1 MLNNRMKKLIIAILT
16 IAAVNCHAQGD
27 KFKKT
32 AIQNITG
39 NAFVHYY
46 ARLNGTPFYNQN
58 WLAGDVTMKSGDVYK
73 GLPLRY
79 DAFRDEL
86 VYFNE
91 INNNAIIIDK
101 YAIVGFTLTNN
112 NGDIELFEPMYD
124 KGLRGMNGRY
134 MSILLKDSISVIR
147 KHEAMEEKYN
157 TINSSGKTGE
167 ILHKTTTYTWNGK
180 ELSSVPKRR
189 GAIFNQYPAHKDEL
203 RKFCFQH
210 HIHMKEK
217 NDIILLYKEINRL
230 IKADSQAGK

>member
-1 MLNNRMKKLIIAILT
+1 MKKLIIAILT

-32 AIQNITG
+32 AVQNITG

-46 ARLNGTPFYNQN
+46 SRLNGTPFYNQN
-58 WLAGDVTMKSGDVYK
+58 WLAGDVTMKSGDIYK

-91 INNNAIIIDK
+91 VNNNAIIIDK
-101 YAIVGFTLTNN
+101 YAIVGFTLTHN

-147 KHEAMEEKYN
+147 KYEAKEDTYN
-157 TINSSGKTGE
+157 TPSGNGKSAE
-167 ILHKTTTYTWNGK
+167 FVHQYTTYTWNGK
-180 ELSSVPKRR
+180 ELSIVPKRR
-189 GAIFNQYPAHKDEL
+189 GAIFNQYPTHKDEL

-217 NDIILLYKEINRL
+217 KDIILLYKEINRL

>member
-1 MLNNRMKKLIIAILT
+1 MKKLIIVILT

-32 AIQNITG
+32 AVQNITG

-46 ARLNGTPFYNQN
+46 SRLNGTPFYNQN
-58 WLAGDVTMKSGDVYK
+58 WLAGDVTMKSGDIYK

-91 INNNAIIIDK
+91 VNNNAIIIDK
-101 YAIVGFTLTNN
+101 YAIVGFTLTHN

-180 ELSSVPKRR
+180 ELSTVPKRR
-189 GAIFNQYPAHKDEL
+189 GVIFKQYPAHKDEL

-217 NDIILLYKEINRL
+217 KDIILLYKEINRL
-230 IKADSQAGK
+230 IKADSQAGT